1 MKSKIIVLVALC
13 MLLLV
18 GCTDDSSSENSK
30 TTNTTT
36 TNTTYKNTS
45 FEATVL
51 QMGDGHIGLIDSDYV
66 IDSSNGK
73 IGEARLRYD
82 DSVKVPSDIEEGDRI
97 KVTVWGGLQMLE
109 SYPPIIIDVKSIE
122 KISESKDISF
132 EATVLDVTSE
142 GYVHFADIDADF
154 DGSGQKVG
162 KARLDYDI
170 DSVEVSDDIK
180 NGDKVKITING
191 ELGLGES
198 IPPVVFGIKKIEK
211 IS

>member
-1 MKSKIIVLVALC
+1 MKLKSIVLAFMC

-30 TTNTTT
+30 TTNATS

-51 QMGDGHIGLIDSDYV
+51 QMGEGHIDLIDSDYV
-66 IDSSNGK
+66 IDSSNGE

-82 DSVKVPSDIEEGDRI
+82 DSVKVPSDIKEGDRI

-122 KISESKDISF
+122 KIGVSEDTSF
-132 EATVLDVTSE
+132 EATVLKADD
-142 GYVHFADIDADF
+142 GYITLVDAELTDGNGEKIGESRLEYDKDMKVPSDIN
-154 DGSGQKVG
+154 V
-162 KARLDYDI
+162 
-170 DSVEVSDDIK
+170 
-180 NGDKVKITING
+180 GDKIKVTVGEDVGIIETGPPIITDVK
-191 ELGLGES
+191 S
-198 IPPVVFGIKKIEK
+198 IEK

>member
-1 MKSKIIVLVALC
+1 MKSKIIVLAVLC
-13 MLLLV
+13 MFLLV
-18 GCTDDSSSENSK
+18 GCTDDSSSEKAK
-30 TTNTTT
+30 TTESTTT
-36 TNTTYKNTS
+36 TTTTAN
-45 FEATVL
+45 
-51 QMGDGHIGLIDSDYV
+51 
-66 IDSSNGK
+66 
-73 IGEARLRYD
+73 
-82 DSVKVPSDIEEGDRI
+82 
-97 KVTVWGGLQMLE
+97 
-109 SYPPIIIDVKSIE
+109 
-122 KISESKDISF
+122 KDITF

-154 DGSGQKVG
+154 DGSGQRVG

-191 ELGLGES
+191 ELGLSES

>member
-1 MKSKIIVLVALC
+1 MKLKSIVLAVLC

-18 GCTDDSSSENSK
+18 GCTDDSSSEKEMTSK
-30 TTNTTT
+30 TTTTT
-36 TNTTYKNTS
+36 TTAN
-45 FEATVL
+45 
-51 QMGDGHIGLIDSDYV
+51 
-66 IDSSNGK
+66 
-73 IGEARLRYD
+73 
-82 DSVKVPSDIEEGDRI
+82 
-97 KVTVWGGLQMLE
+97 
-109 SYPPIIIDVKSIE
+109 
-122 KISESKDISF
+122 KDITF

-191 ELGLGES
+191 ELGLGDS

>member
-1 MKSKIIVLVALC
+1 MKLKPIVLAFMC

-30 TTNTTT
+30 TTNATT

-51 QMGDGHIGLIDSDYV
+51 QMGEGHIDLIDSDYV
-66 IDSSNGK
+66 IDSSNGE

-82 DSVKVPSDIEEGDRI
+82 ESVEVPSDIKVGDRI

-122 KISESKDISF
+122 KIGVSEDTSF
-132 EATVLDVTSE
+132 EATVLKADD
-142 GYVHFADIDADF
+142 GYITLVDAELT
-154 DGSGQKVG
+154 DGNGEKIGESKLEYDKDMKVP
-162 KARLDYDI
+162 
-170 DSVEVSDDIK
+170 SDIK
-180 NGDKVKITING
+180 AGDKIKVTVG
-191 ELGLGES
+191 ED
-198 IPPVVFGIKKIEK
+198 FGIVETAPLIITNVKSIEK

>member
-154 DGSGQKVG
+154 DGSGQRVG

-191 ELGLGES
+191 ELGLGDS

>member
-1 MKSKIIVLVALC
+1 MKLKSIVLAFLC
-13 MLLLV
+13 MFLLV

-30 TTNTTT
+30 TTNATT

-51 QMGDGHIGLIDSDYV
+51 QIGEGQIGLIESDYV

-82 DSVKVPSDIEEGDRI
+82 DSVKVPSDIKEGDRI

-122 KISESKDISF
+122 KIGASNELSF

-142 GYVHFADIDADF
+142 GYVHFVDIDADL

-180 NGDKVKITING
+180 NRDKVKITING
-191 ELGLGES
+191 ELGLSES

>member
-1 MKSKIIVLVALC
+1 MKLKSIVLAFMC

-30 TTNTTT
+30 TTNATT

-51 QMGDGHIGLIDSDYV
+51 QMGEGHIDLIDSDYV

-82 DSVKVPSDIEEGDRI
+82 DSIKVPSDIKEGDRI

-122 KISESKDISF
+122 KIGVSEDTSF
-132 EATVLDVTSE
+132 EATVLKADD
-142 GYVHFADIDADF
+142 GYITLVDAELTDGNGEKIGESRLEYDKDLEVPSDIN
-154 DGSGQKVG
+154 V
-162 KARLDYDI
+162 
-170 DSVEVSDDIK
+170 
-180 NGDKVKITING
+180 GDKIKVTVGEDVRIIETGPPIITDVK
-191 ELGLGES
+191 S
-198 IPPVVFGIKKIEK
+198 IAK